1 MENGSSF
8 HRGRE
13 SQMRVF
19 RFCSGKK
26 GGVGLRC
33 GLALGALALATGAAA
48 AAPAKIPP
56 CIDPGTCRSAAT
68 ADAPRQLQLLPT
80 PARLTTGADGKSVWT
95 VPVLGWVYAPI
106 SAARSE
112 CKGTLAALTR
122 EALSVLVRPSPP
134 SAGSPPPSDPPNTN
148 RLPRFFVDNLC
159 NQKVKISL
167 GGGAGAAVPQ
177 TLQPA
182 ADDPFCQTLL
192 LFPDEQLAPK
202 LTPAT
207 DAGGLFCGKLL
218 LSPELVQSLSPQG
231 QPLRLQA
238 ELLPD
243 SGAGVGVPAAPLA
256 RDSAEAFLLRD
267 TATEI
272 SIISDIDDTV
282 RISHVAYKPELL
294 RGTFFAPFRPT
305 PGVAE
310 LYARWQAHSP
320 GLALHFISSSPLPLY
335 KPLRD
340 ELMTQHPFPLAT
352 YHLKWFRIREGTT
365 IELLAKSPLLTKRR
379 QIAPLLKTYPHRR
392 FALVGDSGERDPE
405 VYTNLVSD
413 KLLLPGQLTGIFIR
427 DVTCDAQG
435 IHTRPVATGA
445 VGAVEDTG
453 RQIGRAVQDHLPGGE
468 RHTCRER
475 RFRDVLRAFA
485 AAVKSQGGPHAAA
498 PWRAWCVFAGG
509 DTAAD
514 AALVPP
520 LLTPELTDRTGP
532 TSVEVVVRPAEC
544 WPHSQAEFDAALSN

>member
-1 MENGSSF
+1 
-8 HRGRE
+8 
-13 SQMRVF
+13 MRVF
-19 RFCSGKK
+19 RFCLWKK
-26 GGVGLRC
+26 RGAGTRLGP
-33 GLALGALALATGAAA
+33 ALGALVLATGTTA
-48 AAPAKIPP
+48 AAPAKIGP

-80 PARLTTGADGKSVWT
+80 PARLMTGADGKSVWT
-95 VPVLGWVYAPI
+95 VPVLGWVHAPI

-134 SAGSPPPSDPPNTN
+134 SAGSPPANDPPSNS

-159 NQKVKISL
+159 NQKVKISIGSL
-167 GGGAGAAVPQ
+167 TGAAMQ
-177 TLQPA
+177 QSLQPA

-192 LFPDEQLAPK
+192 LFPDEQFTPK
-202 LTPAT
+202 LTPVT

-231 QPLRLQA
+231 QPLRLHA

-243 SGAGVGVPAAPLA
+243 GSAGSAAPGAALA

-267 TATEI
+267 TDTEI

-310 LYARWQAHSP
+310 LYARWQQHSP

-413 KLLLPGQLTGIFIR
+413 KLLLPERLTGIFIR

-435 IHTRPVATGA
+435 LHTRPVATGA

-453 RQIGRAVQDHLPGGE
+453 RQLGRAVQDRLPGSE
-468 RHTCRER
+468 RRTCRER
-475 RFRDVLRAFA
+475 RFGAVLRAFA
-485 AAVKSQGGPHAAA
+485 AAVKSQGGPQAAA

-509 DTAAD
+509 DAASD

-520 LLTPELTDRTGP
+520 LRTPELTGLAAP
-532 TSVEVVVRPAEC
+532 AAGGEAARPAEC